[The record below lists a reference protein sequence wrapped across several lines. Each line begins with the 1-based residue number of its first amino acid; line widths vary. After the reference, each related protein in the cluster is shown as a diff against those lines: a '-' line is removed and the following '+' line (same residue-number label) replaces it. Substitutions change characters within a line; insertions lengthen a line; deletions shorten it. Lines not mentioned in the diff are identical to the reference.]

1 MQDESNQKDETL
13 QFDYYKDSVTFVWG
27 WGGVCE
33 PAVNRGIESH
43 DNKTMYSKNVM
54 NSCIPIFQKSLLINL
69 NMLIFCRNF

>member
-13 QFDYYKDSVTFVWG
+13 QFDYYKDSVTFVLG

-43 DNKTMYSKNVM
+43 DNKTFIY
-54 NSCIPIFQKSLLINL
+54 SCIQKIL
-69 NMLIFCRNF
+69 